1 MLPFFF
7 LWVLPVNLEK
17 TNNLHELENSLK
29 LLERAEKE
37 FAAGNSQELVC
48 RNLSSLANSQRNT
61 PAARREPCRPL
72 RVKCAHYGTERQAE
86 QAKQAQSADCG
97 CPRWRTGMAQLRPR
111 PRRGAPEGQGAA
123 AAPCPDFSSP
133 LLSPFRRGVL
143 PSPPSA
149 SSSPGTCGG
158 GR

>member
-1 MLPFFF
+1 MIYELPIEWMPFI
-7 LWVLPVNLEK
+7 NER
-17 TNNLHELENSLK
+17 ELDNGDTLNVVRVADTPAAI
-29 LLERAEKE
+29 LAAMRDLDAEVFDTTGE
-37 FAAGNSQELVC
+37 HRFMFEDT
-48 RNLSSLANSQRNT
+48 LANSQRNT
-61 PAARREPCRPL
+61 PAPRREPCSPL

-97 CPRWRTGMAQLRPR
+97 CPRWRTGMAP
-111 PRRGAPEGQGAA
+111 
-123 AAPCPDFSSP
+123 P
-133 LLSPFRRGVL
+133 LSAFGRGVL